1 MTSIT
6 SFISKRNLISYYWL
20 LFFLSITITYT
31 YAHGLDN
38 DDDESVGKTPSVFA
52 SDNQGTLAKGNI
64 GLGFGLT
71 VMAALASAL
80 GSLTPF
86 LDLLFPFIPFLAH
99 VKITESKGFRAGSL
113 SFASG
118 VLLFLTLG
126 DLFPEAVESF
136 KKSNLFDKKYSYLV
150 AVSIFTLTI
159 MIIIVSKMLFKKY
172 KKQDETNSTDTKI
185 DDDDDLV
192 KRRTSE
198 SNAENDLTD
207 VKVATGSKEEHH
219 SMDSA
224 RLKSL
229 SIQISVAL
237 ALHKIPEGLI
247 IALPIYYATGSRW
260 IAFAISATVGIVSQM
275 LGALLGYLL
284 FVTIW
289 NDAVSGVLFS
299 IVTASLIYAILHG
312 MLPMARH
319 YDPKDKYVTNYTFIG
334 LIFFGL
340 VASIFEFA

>member
-1 MTSIT
+1 M
-6 SFISKRNLISYYWL
+6 
-20 LFFLSITITYT
+20 
-31 YAHGLDN
+31 GG
-38 DDDESVGKTPSVFA
+38 DDDVASDGKIPSVFA
-52 SDNQGTLAKGNI
+52 NDNHGTLAQGNI

-126 DLFPEAVESF
+126 DLFPEAVASF
-136 KKSNLFDKKYSYLV
+136 GKSKLFDRKYSYLV
-150 AVSIFTLTI
+150 AASIFTLTI
-159 MIIIVSKMLFKKY
+159 MLIISSKMIIKNF
-172 KKQDETNSTDTKI
+172 KKQDINSEDTKA
-185 DDDDDLV
+185 DEDALV
-192 KRRTSE
+192 KREMLGR
-198 SNAENDLTD
+198 NDLTD
-207 VKVATGSKEEHH
+207 VVKLDKNVTESSESIKESH
-219 SMDSA
+219 SIDAA

-237 ALHKIPEGLI
+237 ALHNFPEGLASFATTISSERIGIIFAIALSLHKIPEGLI

-275 LGALLGYLL
+275 LGAVLGYLL
-284 FVTIW
+284 FVTVW

-299 IVTASLIYAILHG
+299 IVTASLMYAILHG

-319 YDPKDKYVTNYTFIG
+319 YDPQDMYVTNYTFIG
-334 LIFFGL
+334 LIFFAF